1 MPKKSKL
8 QFTTGH
14 QPVTGAR
21 GKKTSIGRN
30 NVGFSRMN
38 KNKKRAWKKYRGQ
51 G

>member
-1 MPKKSKL
+1 VPKKSKN
-8 QFTTGH
+8 QFSKGH
-14 QPVTGAR
+14 APVTGAR

-38 KNKKRAWKKYRGQ
+38 KSKKRSWKKYRGQ